1 MVLLFGAFT
10 FLLVIGAPIIVS
22 LLLSS
27 LLYINVY
34 MPESALLAAQRVVS
48 GVDSFTLLAIPF
60 FVLAGVAMNKSG
72 ISEKIFDFARALV
85 GHIPGGLG
93 HVNVLSSMIFAG
105 MSGSATADAA
115 GIGLVAIEAMKREG
129 YSKEYSCAVTVAS
142 SVIGPIIPP
151 SISMIIYSVA
161 SGTSV
166 GGLFMAGAVPGVLMG
181 IFLMFMCY
189 YQASKN
195 NFPVH
200 PRANIG
206 EVWESFKSTAL
217 ALFMPVIIIVG
228 IGAGIFT
235 ATEAGAVAA
244 FYSLFLGIVVH
255 RKISFSDL
263 EEIFF
268 DSAKTTANIVLLL
281 GTVQITSYI
290 FSRKQIPL
298 KFMEFITEIAPGP
311 ISFLILLNIF
321 LVFLGMFMPSSAA
334 IVILVPVL
342 LPAASALG
350 IAPLHLGIIVVLNLI
365 LGNLTPPIGLT
376 SFVVAEVGNIDPLD
390 LFRAVIPYFIPLLIL
405 LLLIIIFPQIALWL
419 PGVLGYL

>member
-27 LLYINVY
+27 LLYINIY

-189 YQASKN
+189 
-195 NFPVH
+195 
-200 PRANIG
+200 
-206 EVWESFKSTAL
+206 
-217 ALFMPVIIIVG
+217 
-228 IGAGIFT
+228 
-235 ATEAGAVAA
+235 
-244 FYSLFLGIVVH
+244 
-255 RKISFSDL
+255 
-263 EEIFF
+263 
-268 DSAKTTANIVLLL
+268 
-281 GTVQITSYI
+281 
-290 FSRKQIPL
+290 
-298 KFMEFITEIAPGP
+298 
-311 ISFLILLNIF
+311 
-321 LVFLGMFMPSSAA
+321 
-334 IVILVPVL
+334 
-342 LPAASALG
+342 
-350 IAPLHLGIIVVLNLI
+350 
-365 LGNLTPPIGLT
+365 
-376 SFVVAEVGNIDPLD
+376 
-390 LFRAVIPYFIPLLIL
+390 
-405 LLLIIIFPQIALWL
+405 
-419 PGVLGYL
+419 